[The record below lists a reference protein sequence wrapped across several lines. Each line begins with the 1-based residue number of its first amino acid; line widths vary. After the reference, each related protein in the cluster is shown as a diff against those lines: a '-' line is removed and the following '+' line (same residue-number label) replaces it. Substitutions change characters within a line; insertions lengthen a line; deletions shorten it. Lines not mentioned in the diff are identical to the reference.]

1 MFTAGISFSQIYNQ
15 KFSGGVKSLDAKTRT
30 SVVNR
35 ISKLLDKNYVYPEVA
50 KKMSEL
56 VKSKLRNHEYDT
68 ITNAVVFAQILTA
81 DLQSVSND
89 KHLHVNYNPEF
100 AAKLKEMEKNQEDLN
115 EDEEFIEKMKYE
127 NYAFKKVERL
137 EGNIGYIDFRNF
149 APTKYSEDVIA
160 AAMEFVSNTDAVII
174 DLRKNG
180 GGEPEAVRLICSYF
194 FGNKPV
200 HLNDLYMRPEDETQE
215 YWTLKKV
222 DGKKMPDVDL
232 YVLTSSFTFSGAEEF
247 AYNMKNLKRA
257 TIVGETTGGGAHPG
271 GPMRVNENYVMF
283 VPVGKAINPI
293 SKTNWEGTGV
303 SPDVPVSQ
311 EKALETA
318 QLLALEKIVQ
328 KKKDPAEKKE
338 IQWMIEGLKSILNP
352 VSIDESTLK
361 TFAGKYEVREVTLEN
376 GKLFYQ
382 RKDRP
387 KFELIPMGEDLF
399 RIKELEYFRIRFERD
414 SENKVVGLIGLYS
427 DGHSDKSIR
436 TN

>member
-1 MFTAGISFSQIYNQ
+1 
-15 KFSGGVKSLDAKTRT
+15 
-30 SVVNR
+30 
-35 ISKLLDKNYVYPEVA
+35 
-50 KKMSEL
+50 
-56 VKSKLRNHEYDT
+56 
-68 ITNAVVFAQILTA
+68 
-81 DLQSVSND
+81 
-89 KHLHVNYNPEF
+89 
-100 AAKLKEMEKNQEDLN
+100 
-115 EDEEFIEKMKYE
+115 
-127 NYAFKKVERL
+127 
-137 EGNIGYIDFRNF
+137 
-149 APTKYSEDVIA
+149 
-160 AAMEFVSNTDAVII
+160 
-174 DLRKNG
+174 
-180 GGEPEAVRLICSYF
+180 
-194 FGNKPV
+194 
-200 HLNDLYMRPEDETQE
+200 
-215 YWTLKKV
+215 
-222 DGKKMPDVDL
+222 
-232 YVLTSSFTFSGAEEF
+232 
-247 AYNMKNLKRA
+247 
-257 TIVGETTGGGAHPG
+257 
-271 GPMRVNENYVMF
+271 
-283 VPVGKAINPI
+283 
-293 SKTNWEGTGV
+293 V